1 MAFEVRE
8 KIRSEERGKKKL
20 VNQLIKEVT
29 ESVILMCLRLSG
41 DGQQIEEQ
49 MMTLAASS
57 QFNGRRIM
65 HIAHNTHYIKKELPL
80 ELTIQFEIF

>member
-8 KIRSEERGKKKL
+8 KIRSEEQGKKL

-29 ESVILMCLRLSG
+29 ESVILMCLWLNG

-57 QFNGRRIM
+57 QFNGRKIM
-65 HIAHNTHYIKKELPL
+65 HIPTL
-80 ELTIQFEIF
+80 

>member
-1 MAFEVRE
+1 
-8 KIRSEERGKKKL
+8 
-20 VNQLIKEVT
+20 
-29 ESVILMCLRLSG
+29 MCLWLNG

-57 QFNGRRIM
+57 QFNGRKIM
-65 HIAHNTHYIKKELPL
+65 HIAHNTHYIKKELLL